1 MYFKKA
7 YLASTI
13 VFLSLITEIINFSQI
28 ALAQQSPTV
37 NLSVPIAYP
46 ARGQNP
52 EQQQQDQFACYSWAK
67 GQTGVD
73 PSQPPPQPTAQQ
85 PQGGPLRRREEEK
98 QVAQAQAQASTQE
111 QQKLQLY
118 YRAWTACMTGRGY
131 SVD

>member
-1 MYFKKA
+1 MKKS
-7 YLASTI
+7 LNI
-13 VFLSLITEIINFSQI
+13 LSLGILGTILLYSDFC
-28 ALAQQSPTV
+28 LAQASSQ
-37 NLSVPIAYP
+37 PIAFP
-46 ARGQNP
+46 AKGQIP

-85 PQGGPLRRREEEK
+85 PQGGPFRRREEEK
-98 QVAQAQAQASTQE
+98 QAAQAQAQASTQE